1 MAYLKP
7 RPLPPAPKA
16 DPERVVFL
24 HDLLNELAGIARA
37 GQHDFLAYLIGMAR
51 LEAARLV
58 RGGD

>member
-1 MAYLKP
+1 M
-7 RPLPPAPKA
+7 
-16 DPERVVFL
+16 FL

-37 GQHDFLAYLIGMAR
+37 GHHDFLAYLIGMAR